1 MLRPEQKFLF
11 DLNGFLV
18 LKAALSPKEV
28 KRLNDAIDAHGAR
41 AVAREGALRN
51 TKGDSSF
58 RAPATRRDMG
68 GLLTL
73 PGEDGA
79 AFRSLLAH
87 PALKPALIELCGSGY
102 RLDHQPMVLLQAP
115 NSEGFSLHGGPLS
128 HHDGVGSAP
137 FNPELQYRSQGGAI
151 WNSLLAMQ
159 VVLSPVPAGAGGFCA
174 IRGSHKL
181 NFPVPADWM
190 RSVAGTPLAEHVAS
204 FEAEPGDVI
213 FFSEATV
220 HGALPWRADHERRV
234 ALYRFS
240 PPNFSYGRGYLN
252 EWASAAS
259 LATPE
264 EAAVLQPPYAPRLDR
279 PIVSATDT
287 TVSSHKRAREKV
299 EHDTKV
305 FGTSYF

>member
-18 LKAALSPKEV
+18 LKSALSASEV
-28 KRLNDAIDAHGAR
+28 KSLNDAIDAHAGR
-41 AVAREGALRN
+41 AVPREGVLRN
-51 TKGDSSF
+51 TAGESSF
-58 RAPATRRDMG
+58 RAPATRRDLG

-73 PGEDGA
+73 PGEAGT

-87 PALKPALIELCGSGY
+87 PKLKPALVELCGSGY
-102 RLDHQPMVLLQAP
+102 RLDHQPLVLLQDP

-159 VVLSPVPAGAGGFCA
+159 VILSPVPAGAGGFCA

-190 RSVAGTPLAEHVAS
+190 RSVGGTPLAEHVAT

-220 HGALPWRADHERRV
+220 HGAMPWRADHERRV
-234 ALYRFS
+234 ALYRFA
-240 PPNFSYGRGYLN
+240 PANFSYGRGYLN
-252 EWASAAS
+252 EWAAAAEV
-259 LATPE
+259 ATAE

-279 PIVSATDT
+279 PIVSPTDT
-287 TVSSHKRAREKV
+287 TVTTQHRAKEKV

-305 FGTSYF
+305 F